1 MSLKNSTLVDTPRGN
16 QPGLDLSSP
25 VTVLPLVAALAIVV
39 FTLVGGCIAY
49 HRRQRQRTQKLA
61 RQLRVTE
68 RRIDAIGVIT
78 TKKQQALAARKA
90 DHCPPVAAPCSS
102 ISIANA
108 QSIPPEKQQRR
119 LNIPSSTTDTK
130 EKKTVTVTVQLN
142 DNTADL
148 AINETRLDA
157 TDVSYYCSTCK
168 LEESVSESVLQ
179 YRAAETDPINSS
191 MAVECASIPAM
202 SSISTLY
209 STNRNKQS
217 HGVHNKV
224 VRSKSDVHR
233 KTLGYQLS
241 KQSLRLMRGLGLASA
256 TSGSP
261 VNKQIPAP
269 RAVSIEIK
277 PGEPKR
283 LLGQHTLIGSCT
295 GQQANINGP
304 SENESSV
311 VGGRYCNTS
320 IMSKKGDSSAVQSV
334 ADSCTTDKREKWV

>member
-1 MSLKNSTLVDTPRGN
+1 M
-16 QPGLDLSSP
+16 
-25 VTVLPLVAALAIVV
+25 
-39 FTLVGGCIAY
+39 
-49 HRRQRQRTQKLA
+49 
-61 RQLRVTE
+61 
-68 RRIDAIGVIT
+68 
-78 TKKQQALAARKA
+78 
-90 DHCPPVAAPCSS
+90 
-102 ISIANA
+102 
-108 QSIPPEKQQRR
+108 
-119 LNIPSSTTDTK
+119 
-130 EKKTVTVTVQLN
+130 
-142 DNTADL
+142 
-148 AINETRLDA
+148 
-157 TDVSYYCSTCK
+157 
-168 LEESVSESVLQ
+168 SESVLQ

-202 SSISTLY
+202 SSMSTLY
-209 STNRNKQS
+209 STNRNKRP

-224 VRSKSDVHR
+224 ARSKSDVHR

-277 PGEPKR
+277 QGEPKR

-320 IMSKKGDSSAVQSV
+320 TMSKQGDSSAVQSV